1 MKLIIAAIALALV
14 APGIYDLSKR
24 VQSRCNADAQALYD
38 AQQTK
43 ASEEK
48 KRAAE
53 KAAEKVAAAEEA
65 RKALPR
71 LHFTGKISQHSGDGL
86 LVDCPSWRPY
96 RNKGHKAEAVTGSF
110 FLLGHPGLKTL
121 PDDTEIEFYAQHDG
135 LVEYTTLLGYKRTI
149 AKLIYAGPSEP

>member
-14 APGIYDLSKR
+14 APGIYDLTKR
-24 VQSRCNADAQALYD
+24 VQSRRNADAQAIYD
-38 AQQTK
+38 AQQNK
-43 ASEEK
+43 AAEEK
-48 KRAAE
+48 KRATE
-53 KAAEKVAAAEEA
+53 KANAADEA
-65 RKALPR
+65 IKARPR

-135 LVEYTTLLGYKRTI
+135 IVEYTTLLGYKRTI